1 MSPLSSTMLQQLLTI
16 IDLVD
21 TFLLPSLVGAITW
34 LANHLWESRGDS
46 NTVIQI
52 LKTLINPA
60 SISSDANSMLSSILN
75 ITAKPLEHSLRW
87 LQRHE
92 PTRQDVEPLSK
103 ILKPHL
109 TFSRTA
115 ASDHTE
121 LESWT
126 NAHSG
131 GIANSIRHTIQSL
144 TQWSL
149 NTGMNVVP
157 TSYTHRQILTGL
169 RILGAKRLLSAI
181 IEEVKTQT
189 ANGSGTIVIDIATA
203 IICAPDADSIPSTN
217 SSQLMNM
224 LDDPSSTPQPLQ
236 RRLTLRDALR
246 TETENAP
253 KTHKADVLQAET
265 VIRLFRR
272 VEAMMT
278 VAIPQAGMLDH
289 GLGALEGVDAGMEVG
304 VGVGLGDGVLSGAQE
319 IDDAIA
325 AADQEMMD
333 ALAAGERMMVGD
345 DDLLRDMKFDL

>member
-1 MSPLSSTMLQQLLTI
+1 
-16 IDLVD
+16 
-21 TFLLPSLVGAITW
+21 
-34 LANHLWESRGDS
+34 
-46 NTVIQI
+46 
-52 LKTLINPA
+52 
-60 SISSDANSMLSSILN
+60 MLSSILN

>member
-1 MSPLSSTMLQQLLTI
+1 LQQLLITT
-16 IDLVD
+16 DLVD
-21 TFLLPSLVGAITW
+21 TFLLPSLVGAISW

-52 LKTLINPA
+52 LQTLINPA
-60 SISSDANSMLSSILN
+60 STSSDANSMLGSILN

-87 LQRHE
+87 LQRNE

-109 TFSRTA
+109 SFSRTA

-126 NAHSG
+126 NAHGG

-149 NTGMNVVP
+149 STGMNVMP

-169 RILGAKRLLSAI
+169 RVLGAKRLLGAI
-181 IEEVKTQT
+181 IEEVKAQT
-189 ANGSGTIVIDIATA
+189 ENGSGAVVIDVATA
-203 IICAPDADSIPSTN
+203 IICAPDADSIPATN
-217 SSQLMNM
+217 SNQLMTM
-224 LDDPSSTPQPLQ
+224 LGDPSPTPHPLQ

-246 TETENAP
+246 TEAENAA
-253 KTHKADVLQAET
+253 KTHKIDVLQAET
-265 VIRLFRR
+265 VIRVFRR

-278 VAIPQAGMLDH
+278 VAIPQTGMLDH
-289 GLGALEGVDAGMEVG
+289 GLGSLEGVDATMDVG
-304 VGVGLGDGVLSGAQE
+304 VGVGLSDGVLSGAQE
-319 IDDAIA
+319 IDEAIAA

-333 ALAAGERMMVGD
+333 ALAAGEGMIVGD
-345 DDLLRDMKFDL
+345 DDLLGDMKFDL

>member
-1 MSPLSSTMLQQLLTI
+1 
-16 IDLVD
+16 
-21 TFLLPSLVGAITW
+21 
-34 LANHLWESRGDS
+34 
-46 NTVIQI
+46 
-52 LKTLINPA
+52 
-60 SISSDANSMLSSILN
+60 
-75 ITAKPLEHSLRW
+75 
-87 LQRHE
+87 
-92 PTRQDVEPLSK
+92 
-103 ILKPHL
+103 
-109 TFSRTA
+109 
-115 ASDHTE
+115 
-121 LESWT
+121 
-126 NAHSG
+126 
-131 GIANSIRHTIQSL
+131 
-144 TQWSL
+144 
-149 NTGMNVVP
+149 MNVVP